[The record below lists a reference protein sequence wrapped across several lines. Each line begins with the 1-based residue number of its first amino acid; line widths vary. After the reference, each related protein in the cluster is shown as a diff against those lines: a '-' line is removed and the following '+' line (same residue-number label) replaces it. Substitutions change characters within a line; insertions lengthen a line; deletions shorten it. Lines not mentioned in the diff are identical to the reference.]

1 MRVFGRILKHFVIL
15 KILAFFYLFL
25 RTYDIMIIYLNV
37 VIYLK
42 KKQDF
47 VVQMLYTF
55 PILDEF

>member
-42 KKQDF
+42 KETGF
-47 VVQMLYTF
+47 RCTNALHL
-55 PILDEF
+55 PNLR